1 MIACGGVEIVLA
13 QSAASRNAG
22 ELFNSILPWLG
33 VLALVVVVGGVVLTV
48 IRRSMRAESGSKE
61 VFSLQ
66 TLREL
71 RASGELTEQQ
81 YEKARLAMLGQVG
94 RAPSD
99 KNQPSPPESREPP
112 RRIDA

>member
-1 MIACGGVEIVLA
+1 MIAFGGVEIVLA
-13 QSAASRNAG
+13 QSASSRNAG

-48 IRRSMRAESGSKE
+48 IRRSMRSETGSKE

-71 RASGELTEQQ
+71 RASGELTEEQ
-81 YEKARLAMLGQVG
+81 YEKARLAIIGKAG
-94 RAPSD
+94 GASD
-99 KNQPSPPESREPP
+99 KKSAGLPETREPP